1 MLSRSKAKFRT
12 SLVVL
17 IAIFSLSSM
26 MVPVTHAVTPA
37 SKLELNPKIGSCYLF
52 SSKELEAPSP
62 LTNPI
67 PCSRTHNAE
76 TFWVAKWPLKL
87 APSRYTEE
95 LIKNAAQKVCLAAWE
110 FPEDADLN
118 YWGYFH
124 PSPAQWAKGARWLRC
139 DALIQQSEVGTFNQK
154 YLQWRGNAVL
164 NEGFVVRYA

>member
-1 MLSRSKAKFRT
+1 MSKSVRGK
-12 SLVVL
+12 SLIV
-17 IAIFSLSSM
+17 LSSM
-26 MVPVTHAVTPA
+26 VFVVAGISPVGAVTPA

-164 NEGFVVRYA
+164 NEGFVVKYA